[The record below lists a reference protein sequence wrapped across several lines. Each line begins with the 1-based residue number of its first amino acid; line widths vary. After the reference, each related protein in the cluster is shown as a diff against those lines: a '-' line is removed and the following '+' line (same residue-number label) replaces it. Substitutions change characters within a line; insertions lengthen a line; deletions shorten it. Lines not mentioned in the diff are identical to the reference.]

1 MPRCDRPNIDA
12 GDGRRHNPATAHE
25 LAIDVVGRIAE
36 AMLAG
41 ADELQEEMDAAILE
55 AAPAL
60 AADASIAA
68 ETRAS
73 NRANL
78 QRWVTA
84 MVRRPGEPVSSDVP
98 PEALDIAR
106 SVVRRGI
113 ELEELMTAYRVGQNV
128 AWRRWMDA
136 AAAEDIDGP
145 LLMEVLELGSSLM
158 FNYVDQVLDGVL
170 AEANR
175 ERE

>member
-1 MPRCDRPNIDA
+1 MQ
-12 GDGRRHNPATAHE
+12 RHNRVVTVTAV
-25 LAIDVVGRIAE
+25 DVVGHIAE

-41 ADELQEEMDAAILE
+41 ADGLQEEMDAAILE
-55 AAPAL
+55 AAPGL

-84 MVRRPGEPVSSDVP
+84 MVRRPGEPVSADVP

-106 SVVRRGI
+106 SVVRRASAPPSSSSRSRFASASTPSS
-113 ELEELMTAYRVGQNV
+113 TA
-128 AWRRWMDA
+128 
-136 AAAEDIDGP
+136 
-145 LLMEVLELGSSLM
+145 ST
-158 FNYVDQVLDGVL
+158 
-170 AEANR
+170 
-175 ERE
+175 